1 MKDKLKFYIN
11 GQWVESESNEKIE
24 VINPANETIVGHV
37 TAGTIEDIDSAV
49 KAAANAFKTYQFS
62 SKNERIELLNNVIAE
77 YENRYQD
84 FVDTITEEMG
94 APLWLSSKAQAST
107 GIKNL
112 NETLDA
118 LKEYEFEKEEG
129 DYILMKEPIG
139 VVGMITPWNWPMN
152 QITTKVSAALAAG
165 CTMVLKPSEISP
177 YCAMLLAEVFDTA
190 GVPAG
195 IFNVVNGYGPTVGAA
210 LSEHKYVDMMS
221 FTGSTRAGI
230 AVAQASAT
238 TVKRVHQELGGK
250 SSNII
255 LDDVADLERSVKGG
269 AGHCFLNSGQS
280 CNAPT
285 KMLVSSTNYN
295 KAVEVAGATAESTT
309 VGDPHGEF
317 RMGPIANKAQYEKVL
332 RMIEIGIEEGATLVA
347 GGTERPD
354 GYDSGYYVKPTVF
367 ANVTPDMT
375 IAKEEI
381 FGPVLSIIKYETE
394 EEAIQIANDTEYG
407 LAGYIQGEPS
417 HAHEV
422 AKKIRAG
429 QIIINGGA
437 RGTGAP
443 FGGYKASGNG
453 REHGLHGLE
462 ECLETKAVIAPGAY
476 SSKSGSFLIIISNA
490 GW

>member
-37 TAGTIEDIDSAV
+37 TAGTKEDIDSAV

-62 SKNERIELLNNVIAE
+62 SKDERIDLLNNVIAE

-285 KMLVSSTNYN
+285 KMLVSSTNYD

-462 ECLETKAVIAPGAY
+462 ECLETKAVIAPGA
-476 SSKSGSFLIIISNA
+476 
-490 GW
+490 

>member
-37 TAGTIEDIDSAV
+37 TAGTKEDIDSAV
-49 KAAANAFKTYQFS
+49 KAATNAFKTYQFS
-62 SKNERIELLNNVIAE
+62 SKDQRIELLNNVIAE

-210 LSEHKYVDMMS
+210 LSEHKDVDMMS

-285 KMLVSSTNYN
+285 KMLVSSTNYD

-462 ECLETKAVIAPGAY
+462 ECLETKAVIAPGA
-476 SSKSGSFLIIISNA
+476 
-490 GW
+490 

>member
-1 MKDKLKFYIN
+1 MKDKLDFYIN
-11 GQWVESESNEKIE
+11 GQWVQSESSETIE
-24 VINPANETIVGHV
+24 VINPANENIIGHV
-37 TAGTIEDIDSAV
+37 SAGTKEDINKAV
-49 KAAANAFKTYQFS
+49 IAASDAFQTFQYS
-62 SKNERIELLNNVIAE
+62 SKDDRIELLNNIVSE

-94 APLWLSSKAQAST
+94 SPIWLSSAAQAKT
-107 GIKNL
+107 GIKNI

-129 DYILMKEPIG
+129 EYILIKEPIG

-177 YCAMLLAEVFDTA
+177 YCGMLLAEVFDKA
-190 GVPAG
+190 GVPDG
-195 IFNVVNGYGPTVGAA
+195 VFNLVNGYGPIVGAA
-210 LSEHKYVDMMS
+210 LSEHKDVDMMS

-238 TVKRVHQELGGK
+238 SVKRVHQELGGK
-250 SSNII
+250 SSNIV
-255 LDDVADLERSVKGG
+255 LDDVADLEKSVKGG

-285 KMLVSSTNYN
+285 KMLVSSKNYD
-295 KAVEVAGATAESTT
+295 KAVEVAALTAKNTT

-317 RMGPIANKAQYEKVL
+317 RIGPIANKVQYEKIL
-332 RMIEIGIEEGATLVA
+332 RLIELGIEEGATLVA
-347 GGTERPD
+347 GGIEKPE
-354 GYDSGYYVKPTVF
+354 GCEQGYYVQPTVF
-367 ANVTPDMT
+367 ANVTTDMT
-375 IAKEEI
+375 IANEEI
-381 FGPVLSIIKYETE
+381 FGPVLCMIKYETE
-394 EEAIQIANDTEYG
+394 DEAIAIANDTEYG
-407 LAGYIQGEPS
+407 LAGYIQGEKR

-429 QIIINGGA
+429 QVIINGGA

-443 FGGYKASGNG
+443 FGGYKSSGNG
-453 REHGLHGLE
+453 REHGRHGLE
-462 ECLETKAVIAPGAY
+462 ECLETKAVISP
-476 SSKSGSFLIIISNA
+476 
-490 GW
+490 

>member
-1 MKDKLKFYIN
+1 MKDKLNFYID
-11 GQWVESESNEKIE
+11 GQWVEPKSSETIE
-24 VINPANETIVGHV
+24 VINPANENIIGHV
-37 TAGTIEDIDSAV
+37 AAGTKEDIDMAV
-49 KAAANAFKTYQFS
+49 KAASRAFESFQYS
-62 SKNERIELLNNVIAE
+62 SKEDRIEMLNNVISE

-118 LKEYEFEKEEG
+118 IKEYQFEKKEG
-129 DYILMKEPIG
+129 DYILIKEPIG

-177 YCAMLLAEVFDTA
+177 YCGMLLAEVFDK
-190 GVPAG
+190 AG
-195 IFNVVNGYGPTVGAA
+195 IPNGVFNLVNGYGPVVGAA
-210 LSEHKYVDMMS
+210 LSEHKDVAMMS

-238 TVKRVHQELGGK
+238 SVKRVHQELGGK

-255 LDDVADLERSVKGG
+255 LDDVADLEKSVKGG

-285 KMLVSSTNYN
+285 KMLVSSKNYD
-295 KAVEVAGATAESTT
+295 KAVEVAVTTAKNTS

-317 RMGPIANKAQYEKVL
+317 RIGPIANKTQYEKIL
-332 RMIEIGIEEGATLVA
+332 RLIELGIEEGATLVA
-347 GGTERPD
+347 GGVDMPE
-354 GYDSGYYVKPTVF
+354 GCEKGYYVQPTVF
-367 ANVTPDMT
+367 ANVTMDMT
-375 IAKEEI
+375 IANEEI
-381 FGPVLSIIKYETE
+381 FGPVLCMIKYETE
-394 EEAIQIANDTEYG
+394 EEAIKIANDTEYG
-407 LAGYIQGEPS
+407 LAGYIQGEAS

-437 RGTGAP
+437 KGTGAP
-443 FGGYKASGNG
+443 FGGYKSSGNG
-453 REHGLHGLE
+453 REHGRHGLE
-462 ECLETKAVIAPGAY
+462 ECLETKAVIAP
-476 SSKSGSFLIIISNA
+476 SS
-490 GW
+490 

>member
-1 MKDKLKFYIN
+1 MKDKLDFYIN
-11 GQWVESESNEKIE
+11 GQWVQSESSETIE
-24 VINPANETIVGHV
+24 VINPANEKIIGHV
-37 TAGTIEDIDSAV
+37 AAGTKEDINKAV
-49 KAAANAFKTYQFS
+49 IAASNAFQTFQYS
-62 SKNERIELLNNVIAE
+62 SKDDRIELLNNIIAE

-94 APLWLSSKAQAST
+94 SPIWLSSAAQAKT
-107 GIKNL
+107 GIKNI

-118 LKEYEFEKEEG
+118 LKEYAFEKAEG
-129 DYILMKEPIG
+129 DYILIKEPIG

-177 YCAMLLAEVFDTA
+177 YCGMLLAEVFDKA
-190 GVPAG
+190 GVPDG
-195 IFNVVNGYGPTVGAA
+195 IFNLVNGYGPIVGAA
-210 LSEHKYVDMMS
+210 LSEHKDVAMMS

-238 TVKRVHQELGGK
+238 SVKRVHQELGGK

-255 LDDVADLERSVKGG
+255 LDDVADLEKSVKGG

-285 KMLVSSTNYN
+285 KMLVSSKNYDQ
-295 KAVEVAGATAESTT
+295 AVEVAALTAKNTT

-317 RMGPIANKAQYEKVL
+317 RIGPIANKVQYEKIL
-332 RMIEIGIEEGATLVA
+332 RLIELGIEEGATLVA
-347 GGTERPD
+347 GGIEKPEGCD
-354 GYDSGYYVKPTVF
+354 QGYYVQPTVF
-367 ANVTPDMT
+367 ANVTTDMT
-375 IAKEEI
+375 IANEEI
-381 FGPVLSIIKYETE
+381 FGPVLCIIKYETE
-394 EEAIQIANDTEYG
+394 DEAIAIANDTEYG
-407 LAGYIQGEPS
+407 LAGYIQGEKV

-429 QIIINGGA
+429 QVIINGGA

-443 FGGYKASGNG
+443 FGGYKSSGNG
-453 REHGLHGLE
+453 REHGRHGLE
-462 ECLETKAVIAPGAY
+462 ECLETKAVIAP
-476 SSKSGSFLIIISNA
+476 
-490 GW
+490 

>member
-37 TAGTIEDIDSAV
+37 TAGTKEDIDSAV

-118 LKEYEFEKEEG
+118 LKEYKFEKEEG

-210 LSEHKYVDMMS
+210 LSEHKDVDMMS

-285 KMLVSSTNYN
+285 KMLVSSTNYD

-462 ECLETKAVIAPGAY
+462 ECLETKAVIAPGA
-476 SSKSGSFLIIISNA
+476 
-490 GW
+490 